1 MTESVDRAATT
12 THVVIP
18 DTSGLGAC
26 RCDTIRNPWGKPV
39 THRAAHCER
48 ERAEQARQVT
58 S

>member
-1 MTESVDRAATT
+1 MTEQAEATATT

-26 RCDTIRNPWGKPV
+26 RCDAITNPWGHRV

-48 ERAEQARQVT
+48 ARAEQGDAAR
-58 S
+58 